1 MELLKISDPFL
12 RKEPTEFDFD
22 TQNAQEFADALWA
35 KCQELKGLGL
45 SANQVGLDAKVFV
58 IGTDADTRKNIFNP
72 KLLSVSNEM
81 ELATEGCLSLPGLW
95 VTIKRPKEVTI
106 SYRDASGEHV
116 VEKFVGLQARIV
128 LHEYDHMVGM
138 NFLDR
143 ASTLKRKMAVKSLE
157 KRAKRYL
164 RNYVKHNL

>member
-22 TQNAQEFADALWA
+22 TQNAQEFADTLWQ
-35 KCQELKGLGL
+35 KCQELNGLGL
-45 SANQVGLDAKVFV
+45 SANQVGLDARVFV
-58 IGTDADTRKNIFNP
+58 MGTDEKSRKNIFNP
-72 KLLSVSNEM
+72 KLLGVSNEM

-95 VTIKRPKEVTI
+95 VSIKRPKEVTI
-106 SYRDASGEHV
+106 SYRDAAGEYI
-116 VEKFVGLQARIV
+116 VEKFTGLEARIV

-143 ASTLKRKMAVKSLE
+143 TSKLKREMAVKSLE
-157 KRAKRYL
+157 KRAKRFL
-164 RNYVKHNL
+164 RKNVSQ

>member
-12 RKEPTEFDFD
+12 RREPTEFDFD
-22 TQNAQEFADALWA
+22 TQNPKEFADKLWER
-35 KCQELKGLGL
+35 CRELKGLGL

-58 IGTDADTRKNIFNP
+58 MGTDDATRKNIFNP
-72 KLLSVSNEM
+72 KLLAVSNET

-95 VTIKRPKEVTI
+95 VTIKRPKEATI
-106 SYRDASGEHV
+106 SYRNEEGEHV
-116 VEKFVGLQARIV
+116 VEKFTGLEARVV

-143 ASTLKRKMAVKSLE
+143 TSKLKRQMAVKSLE
-157 KRAKRYL
+157 KRAKRFL
-164 RNYVKHNL
+164 RKNVEHNL